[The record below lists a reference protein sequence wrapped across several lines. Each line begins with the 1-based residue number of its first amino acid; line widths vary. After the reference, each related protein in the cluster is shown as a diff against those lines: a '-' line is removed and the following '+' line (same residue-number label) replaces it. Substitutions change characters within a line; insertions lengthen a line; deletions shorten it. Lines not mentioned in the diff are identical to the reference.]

1 MKRACLALLA
11 LASAAPA
18 FAASPNDAVRAWRS
32 ENEARLLDEF
42 TALLAIPNVATD
54 TANIGRNADAIAK
67 LMEARGLAP
76 RILPGVDGSPPAVYG
91 EWRVPGAK
99 RTLMFYAHYDGQPVD
114 PAKWTTPP
122 WQPTWYG
129 DAGTRGDDSRLRAR
143 SSSDDKAGV
152 MAIIAAAEAL
162 KATGLAPR
170 ANVKFFFEGE
180 EEQGSPHLGAMLR
193 ANEELLAADLWLIV
207 DGPVH
212 PSGRKQLAYGVRGDA
227 NVDLTVYG
235 PLRPLHSGH
244 YGNWAPNPGMLLAR
258 LLATMKDD
266 DGRVTIAGWYDDV
279 APLGELE
286 KAALAAAPQ
295 ADDTLR
301 AELGLARTELP
312 GKSLMEAINLPSLN
326 VNGMR
331 SADVGENASNVIPTI
346 AQATLD
352 LRFVKGIDPKTQ
364 FERLRAHVEKAGY
377 KVLDREPTL
386 EERRTHARIAT
397 LVLLPGYY
405 RAGRTAM
412 DLPVAQEVA
421 KALQSATDAPLV
433 ALPTMGGSLPLAVIE
448 DELGAPFL
456 SLPLANHDNNQ
467 HAENENLRLGNL
479 RDGIVMIAAVMRL

>member
-1 MKRACLALLA
+1 MTRALTAVLAFA
-11 LASAAPA
+11 LAAHA
-18 FAASPNDAVRAWRS
+18 FAATPNDAVRSWR
-32 ENEARLLDEF
+32 ETNEARLLEEF

-54 TANIGRNADAIAK
+54 KANIGRNADAIAK
-67 LMEARGLAP
+67 LMAARGLAP

-91 EWRVPGAK
+91 EWRVPGAT
-99 RTLMFYAHYDGQPVD
+99 RTLLFYAHYDGQPVD
-114 PAKWTTPP
+114 PSRWTTAP

-129 DAGTRGDDSRLRAR
+129 DDGTRSDESRLRAR

-152 MAIIAAAEAL
+152 MAILAAAEAL
-162 KATGLAPR
+162 RATGQAPH
-170 ANVKFFFEGE
+170 ANLKFFFEGE
-180 EEQGSPHLGAMLR
+180 EEQGSPGLGAMLR
-193 ANEELLAADLWLIV
+193 ANRELLAADLWLIV

-212 PSGRKQLAYGVRGDA
+212 PSGRKQLSYGVRGDA

-258 LLATMKDD
+258 LLASMKDD
-266 DGRVTIAGWYDDV
+266 DGRVTIPGWYDDV

-286 KAALAAAPQ
+286 KAALASAPQ
-295 ADDTLR
+295 ADDALR

-312 GKSLMEAINLPSLN
+312 GTSLLAAINLPSLN

-331 SADVGENASNVIPTI
+331 SADVGENASNVITTT

-352 LRFVKGIDPKTQ
+352 LRLVKGNDPEKQ
-364 FERLRAHVEKAGY
+364 FARLKSHVEKQGY
-377 KVLDREPTL
+377 LVLDREPTI
-386 EERRTHARIAT
+386 EERRAHARIAT

-405 RAGRTAM
+405 RAARTAM

-421 KALQSATDAPLV
+421 KALQSATDQPLV
-433 ALPTMGGSLPLAVIE
+433 SLPTMGGSLPLAVIE
-448 DELGAPFL
+448 DELGVATL
-456 SLPLANHDNNQ
+456 SVPLANHDNNQ

-479 RDGIVMIAAVMRL
+479 RDGIVMLAAVMRL